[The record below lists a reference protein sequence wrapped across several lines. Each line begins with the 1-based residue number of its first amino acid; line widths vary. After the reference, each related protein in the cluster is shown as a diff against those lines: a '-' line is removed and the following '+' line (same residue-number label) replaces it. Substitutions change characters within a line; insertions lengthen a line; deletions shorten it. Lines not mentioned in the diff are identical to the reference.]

1 MKAMSN
7 SRAFTVTADEF
18 EVMKTHPLLGIEIV
32 ADNPWLEGAALTI
45 RHHHEHFDGTGY
57 PDGLRGDA
65 IPRAARIFT
74 VVDVFDALTSER
86 PYKKPM
92 LLADALT
99 IIDRDSGRQ
108 FDPEVVAIFKEI
120 APVLYATAG
129 QAGDAGLQQEMQAV
143 LSRYFRTTVAP
154 AGAASH
160 PWEPVD

>member
-1 MKAMSN
+1 MYK
-7 SRAFTVTADEF
+7 RQ
-18 EVMKTHPLLGIEIV
+18 LLGIAIV
-32 ADNPWLEGAALTI
+32 ADNPWLAGAALTI
-45 RHHHEHFDGTGY
+45 RNHHEHIDGTGY

-65 IPRAARIFT
+65 IPRAARIFA

-92 LLADALT
+92 ALAEALT
-99 IIDRDSGRQ
+99 IIARDSGRH

-129 QAGDAGLQQEMQAV
+129 QAGNTGLRQEMQAV
-143 LSRYFRTTVAP
+143 LSRYFRTAAVP

-160 PWEPVD
+160 PGEPVD